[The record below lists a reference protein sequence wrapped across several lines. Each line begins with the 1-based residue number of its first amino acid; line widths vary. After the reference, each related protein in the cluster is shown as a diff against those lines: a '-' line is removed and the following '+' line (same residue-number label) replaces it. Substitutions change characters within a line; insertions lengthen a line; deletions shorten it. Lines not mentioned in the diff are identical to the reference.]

1 MVARRRTAPRVLLV
15 NGVFRF
21 LYRYARQN
29 IPQYLLGGLMLLAT
43 NWVVVRIPAIIGD
56 ALNVLE
62 AGGVQALQDS
72 RNLAIELILLGLLV
86 VVVRTLS
93 RVLFFNPGRDIE
105 YRLGIDIFG
114 HLLHLQR
121 PFYMRHKV
129 GELASLATND
139 TTAVR
144 LLVGFAGLQVCNVAV
159 AIPLHLWQMWTTDPV
174 LTLWCLA
181 PVGLGSLYMRW
192 TVVRFFGMIRES
204 MQLLARLSDRVLESY
219 TGIGTVRAHA
229 VEAAALERFEER
241 NGEYLRLQLQ
251 ITSLRSF
258 GMPILGVAGMVATAI
273 VLWVGGQQVIDGELP
288 VGSLATF
295 TALLASLV
303 GILMALAWVLAAV
316 GRGIISLRR
325 IEDVLREPTGLPDV
339 DDPAT
344 IVDPPRIELRGLS
357 FTYPDDEEPALV
369 DVSATVEPGRTLGI
383 FGKTGS
389 GKTTL
394 VNLLARVHTPP
405 PGTVLLDGHD
415 ATRLDVHALRESMAV
430 VPQSPFLFSTT
441 LRENVRL
448 SAANPWSDHPS
459 GHPSPPAAAGR
470 QADNQVPPKGG
481 AGARAG
487 KTADRVAAD
496 DDPRLREVL
505 AAACLE
511 DDVRQLPEGLLTV
524 VGERGV
530 MLSGGQ
536 RQRAS
541 LARALY
547 RARPVLL
554 LDDVL
559 SAVDQGTEA
568 RLVQAIRN
576 LRGGSLTEHPP
587 TTVIVSH
594 RTSVLEHADE
604 ILVLD
609 HGRVIERGTHAELVA
624 RGGLYAETHA
634 HQGSERAPASAAA
647 TPVGASVGE
656 GPR

>member
-1 MVARRRTAPRVLLV
+1 M
-15 NGVFRF
+15 NGVLRF
-21 LYRYARQN
+21 LYRYARKN
-29 IPQYLLGGLMLLAT
+29 VPQYLLGGLMLLAT
-43 NWVVVRIPAIIGD
+43 NWVVVRIPAIIGES
-56 ALNVLE
+56 LNVLE
-62 AGGVQALQDS
+62 AGGAQALRDS
-72 RNLAIELILLGLLV
+72 RGLAVELIVLGLV
-86 VVVRTLS
+86 VMVVRTLS

-105 YRLGIDIFG
+105 YRLGVDIFG

-159 AIPLHLWQMWTTDPV
+159 AIPLHLWQMWRTDPV
-174 LTLWCLA
+174 LTLWCLV
-181 PVGLGSLYMRW
+181 PVSLGGIYMRW
-192 TVVRFFGMIRES
+192 TVVRFFGMVRES

-241 NGEYLRLQLQ
+241 NGEYLRLQLR

-258 GMPILGVAGMVATAI
+258 GMPVLGVSGMVATAI
-273 VLWVGGQQVIDGELP
+273 VLWVGGQQVIDGELQ

-303 GILMALAWVLAAV
+303 GVLMGLAWVLAAV
-316 GRGIISLRR
+316 GRGFVSLRR
-325 IEDVLREPTGLPDV
+325 VSDVLHEPLGLPDA

-344 IVDPPRIELRGLS
+344 IVDPPRLELRSLS
-357 FTYPDDEEPALV
+357 FTYPDDDQPALV

-405 PGTVLLDGHD
+405 AGSVLLDGHD
-415 ATRLDVHALRESMAV
+415 ATRLDVHRLREAMAV

-441 LRENVRL
+441 LRENIRL
-448 SAANPWSDHPS
+448 SAANPWKEGAPR
-459 GHPSPPAAAGR
+459 A
-470 QADNQVPPKGG
+470 VGG
-481 AGARAG
+481 AEE
-487 KTADRVAAD
+487 AD

-511 DDVRQLPEGLLTV
+511 EDVRQLPQGLLTV

-576 LRGGSLTEHPP
+576 LRGGALTEHPP

-609 HGRVIERGTHAELVA
+609 HGRVVERGTHAELIA
-624 RGGLYAETHA
+624 RGGVYAQTHE
-634 HQGSERAPASAAA
+634 HQGSEGAPERRAPEA
-647 TPVGASVGE
+647 E
-656 GPR
+656 GSR

>member
-1 MVARRRTAPRVLLV
+1 VSSVL
-15 NGVFRF
+15 GF
-21 LYRYARQN
+21 LYRYARSN
-29 IPQYLLGGLMLLAT
+29 IPQYLVGGLMLFAT
-43 NWVVVRIPAIIGD
+43 NYVVVRIPAIIGE

-62 AGGVQALQDS
+62 AGGAQALGSS
-72 RNLAIELILLGLLV
+72 RGLAIELVVLGLV
-86 VVVRTLS
+86 VIVARTLS

-105 YRLGIDIFG
+105 YRLGVDIFG
-114 HLLHLQR
+114 HLLSLQR

-129 GELASLATND
+129 GELASIATND

-159 AIPLHLWQMWTTDPV
+159 AIPLHLYQMWSTDPV

-181 PVGLGSLYMRW
+181 PVGLGSLYMRY
-192 TVVRFFGMIRES
+192 TVKRFFGMIRDS
-204 MQLLARLSDRVLESY
+204 MQLLAKLSDRVLESY

-251 ITSLRSF
+251 VTSLRSF
-258 GMPILGVAGMVATAI
+258 GMPVLGVAGMVAAAI

-295 TALLASLV
+295 TALLMSLV

-316 GRGIISLRR
+316 SRGIVSLRR
-325 IEDVLREPTGLPDV
+325 IQDVMLEPRNVPEVQDEQPL
-339 DDPAT
+339 
-344 IVDPPRIELRGLS
+344 VDPPRLELRGLS
-357 FTYPDDEEPALV
+357 FTYPDDDEPALQ
-369 DVSATVEPGRTLGI
+369 DISATVEPGHTLGI

-394 VNLLARVHTPP
+394 INLLARVHTPT

-415 ATRLDVHALRESMAV
+415 ATQLDLHALREAMAV

-448 SAANPWSDHPS
+448 SEANPWSD
-459 GHPSPPAAAGR
+459 R
-470 QADNQVPPKGG
+470 G
-481 AGARAG
+481 AEGE
-487 KTADRVAAD
+487 V

-511 DDVRQLPEGLLTV
+511 EDVRQLPQGLATV

-559 SAVDQGTEA
+559 SAVDQGTEV

-576 LRGGSLTEHPP
+576 LRGGAITQHPP

-609 HGRVIERGTHAELVA
+609 HGRVIERGTHAQLVA
-624 RGGLYAETHA
+624 RGGVYAETHQ
-634 HQGSERAPASAAA
+634 HQASA
-647 TPVGASVGE
+647 E
-656 GPR
+656 GSS